1 LGVVRALSRNF
12 SAGEVVEGGST
23 ITQQLVKVLHLERSR
38 TIRRKIQEAVLSLWL
53 ESRLSKDEILTRY
66 LNSIYMGAG
75 ATGMPAA
82 ARIYFNKS
90 VSELTLTESTM
101 LAGLIAA
108 PSTLNPLENLQG
120 ARERGAV
127 VLHAMGQAG
136 YLDDKEILEAQAN
149 SAQLQPQRPELGAG
163 SWFADWAMQQAHEI
177 AGPFRGSIRVT
188 TTLVP
193 ELQLLAER
201 TIAELL
207 DDDARAKGAT
217 QAALV
222 ALAPDGAVLAMVG
235 GVDYKASQFNRAVLA
250 QRQPGST
257 FKLFVYYAALRA
269 GLLPNYPVIDEPVDL
284 DGWRPEN
291 FGGQYY
297 GQVSMAEAFARS
309 LNAATVWL
317 GIEVGLPAVVAAAR
331 DLGIDGP
338 LSETPSL
345 FLGASEVSLL
355 DLTGAYASVRA
366 GVAPIE
372 PWGISSFEAEGSRP
386 FRIGPAVAP
395 VRPLGP
401 YHDPLVGLLKLVVDR
416 GTGQEAALD
425 GFAAGKTGTSQ
436 NYRDAWFIGFNENLT
451 VGVWIGNDEGK
462 PMDEITGGKLPA
474 QIWSRFMTAAFEPG
488 RNQGVA
494 PHTGSSEVDPTA
506 AAEPLQCNVRACSR
520 SYRSFRA
527 SDCTFQPYRGQRKL
541 CER

>member
-1 LGVVRALSRNF
+1 
-12 SAGEVVEGGST
+12 
-23 ITQQLVKVLHLERSR
+23 
-38 TIRRKIQEAVLSLWL
+38 
-53 ESRLSKDEILTRY
+53 
-66 LNSIYMGAG
+66 
-75 ATGMPAA
+75 
-82 ARIYFNKS
+82 
-90 VSELTLTESTM
+90 
-101 LAGLIAA
+101 
-108 PSTLNPLENLQG
+108 
-120 ARERGAV
+120 
-127 VLHAMGQAG
+127 
-136 YLDDKEILEAQAN
+136 
-149 SAQLQPQRPELGAG
+149 
-163 SWFADWAMQQAHEI
+163 MQQAHEI

-193 ELQLLAER
+193 ELQILAER

-217 QAALV
+217 QGALV

-269 GLLPNYPVIDEPVDL
+269 GLLPDYPVIDEPVDL

-297 GQVSMAEAFARS
+297 GQVSIAEAFARS
-309 LNAATVWL
+309 LNAATVRL

-366 GVAPIE
+366 GVAPME

-386 FRIGPAVAP
+386 FGIGPTVAP
-395 VRPLGP
+395 ERPLGP
-401 YHDPLVGLLKLVVDR
+401 YHDPLVGMLELVVDR

-436 NYRDAWFIGFNENLT
+436 DYRDAWFIGFNEDMT
-451 VGVWIGNDEGK
+451 VGIWIGNDAGM
-462 PMDEITGGKLPA
+462 PMDRITGGQLPA
-474 QIWSRFMTAAFEPG
+474 RIWSRLMTAAVQTG
-488 RNQGVA
+488 RDQVLA
-494 PHTGSSEVDPTA
+494 PQTGLNDVDPSA
-506 AAEPLQCNVRACSR
+506 AVEPLQCNVRACSR
-520 SYRSFRA
+520 AYRSFRA
-527 SDCTFQPYRGQRKL
+527 SDCTFQPYRGARKI